1 MKKWLILLVVLTMGA
16 CIRQTVHHTST
27 FIDGHSY
34 QAVWAASIRS
44 VHDIAFTVDSVDKGA
59 GFISA
64 ESGTHIG
71 QEVAPRLSILISQS
85 RGRVFVECRM
95 LQKEQ
100 FVDLFG
106 HGKRTVNRFM
116 QALNANLNH
125 SHYGRTRSP

>member
-1 MKKWLILLVVLTMGA
+1 MKKWLILLLVLLAGA
-16 CIRQTVHHTST
+16 CIRQTVHNTST

-34 QAVWAASIRS
+34 QEVWAASIRS
-44 VHDIAFTVDSVDKGA
+44 VHDIAFTVDSVDKDA

-71 QEVAPRLSILISQS
+71 QEVGPRLSILISQS
-85 RGRVFVECRM
+85 QGRVFVECRM

-100 FVDLFG
+100 FIDLFG

-116 QALNANLNH
+116 QALNSNLNH
-125 SHYGRTRSP
+125 PHGRSPSP